1 MAQEVFS
8 AQHDRC
14 DHEVG
19 DCFLA
24 EQEVDYANTDLSAV
38 GHAEFK
44 EFLASNYKNYDPAR
58 YPAFVEWLANS
69 DGFAEIGTT
78 DSVSGVPVTIDLRSS
93 EYWEASA

>member
-19 DCFLA
+19 DCLLA
-24 EQEVDYANTDLSAV
+24 GVSDNISTDLSAL

-44 EFLASNYKNYDPAR
+44 KFLASNYKNYDPAR
-58 YPAFVEWLANS
+58 YPAFVEWLG
-69 DGFAEIGTT
+69 DHEGYVEINQF
-78 DSVSGVPVTIDLRSS
+78 DSVSGVPITIDLRSS